1 MDYKKAFYSKL
12 EECYLGAKIKAY
24 EKANTAQ
31 NTQSSTSNA
40 QSGFSNLL
48 SIKEQYFSHIKAYL
62 DSAIPNDDFNSHDIY
77 NKLYTFFDSY
87 LNDTGTP
94 FFHDTPLYKNI
105 YAKVYTNSKDTSL
118 FYKTKDLYY
127 VKSDTLYTSLTLSDE
142 NELAQIYFDT
152 SEYTQN
158 ADNTK
163 RKLIFKLDKIEQT
176 STDTQDSIPT
186 IYIKVLSQKDL
197 FPDLNAVFK
206 ENSNELS
213 EDFIKSLKAHKIPLD
228 EARIKKLFTS
238 YKKQNE
244 VDFFIH
250 KNARAFL
257 QEQFDLW
264 FYHYL
269 YKDSEFQE
277 WSVKSISHLQ
287 RIRNIA
293 LEIIGLIGD
302 FEDELKAVWLKPK
315 FVKAVNYVFSLDL
328 ILRHSVLS
336 DKSAIL
342 RSPTAALT
350 TSKLLVGS
358 LGADE
363 VKPVLRKNAD
373 FSSQSLECQDSN
385 KTQSQNTA
393 LLDSICK
400 DKGFE
405 KQIKEW
411 QDLGLI
417 DESFSKEVF
426 INFCYA
432 YQSQYSLHRTKSF
445 SCHTE
450 ALAEVSKN
458 IESKKDISASPQY
471 DKYKFLPLDTKHF
484 SKEVKYKILSV
495 FDDIESILNGEL
507 IKADNFQALNTLMP
521 KYQNKVDLIYIDPPY
536 NTSNND
542 FVYMD
547 KFNHASWLSMIANR
561 LELAR
566 EFLQDSGSIFISI
579 DDNEQARL
587 KILCDSIFS
596 EDNFI
601 SNGIYEKVKIRK
613 NSAQY
618 FSESHEHILIFARNR
633 DIWKRKLLPRKDLK
647 GYKNPDNDPRGVWIP
662 IPIHANHY
670 YDADYK
676 ITKPNGVILEKPK
689 NQSWRLSEENFKKHI
704 KENRIWWGNGNGY
717 PMIKRF
723 LSEVQEGLVP
733 RTIFYY
739 DETGGNP
746 AGDKALKDTFDN
758 LKVFEN
764 PKPEGLI
771 QQIAEIGSNENSIIL
786 DFFAGSGTSVATA
799 QKLGR
804 KWLGIE
810 MGEHFYKVIL
820 PRLKKVIAGFQSGI
834 SKECDYQGGGAFR
847 YYELESYEEAL
858 KECEYVLADFQ
869 CERKTSKIADN
880 NTEAIYPAKD
890 YQKAQKIIDYR
901 KSRKLIKKLN
911 KSETITLDMSGYRK
925 EFDLF
930 HTLANLQGLKI
941 KRLFLDSKGIE
952 SCEFDNGDI
961 VSLDQIDLHTYPK
974 LKNLLWWE

>member
-142 NELAQIYFDT
+142 NELAQIHFDT
-152 SEYTQN
+152 SEYRQN

-197 FPDLNAVFK
+197 FPELNAVFK

-213 EDFIKSLKAHKIPLD
+213 EDFIKSLKAHKFPLD
-228 EARIKKLFTS
+228 EAHIKKLFAS

-302 FEDELKAVWLKPK
+302 FEDELKAIWLKPK

-358 LGADE
+358 LE
-363 VKPVLRKNAD
+363 NAD

-393 LLDSICK
+393 LLDSICN

-417 DESFSKEVF
+417 DESFQ
-426 INFCYA
+426 A
-432 YQSQYSLHRTKSF
+432 Q
-445 SCHTE
+445 
-450 ALAEVSKN
+450 N
-458 IESKKDISASPQY
+458 ISEKILSD
-471 DKYKFLPLDTKHF
+471 DKYQFLPLDTKHF
-484 SKEVKYKILSV
+484 SKEIKYKILSV

-542 FVYMD
+542 FIYMD
-547 KFNHASWLSMIANR
+547 TFNHSSWLSMIANR

-771 QQIAEIGSNENSIIL
+771 KQIAEIGSNENSIIL

-804 KWLGIE
+804 KWLGVE
-810 MGEHFYKVIL
+810 MGEHFYKVII

-834 SKECDYQGGGAFR
+834 SKECDYQGSGAFR

-880 NTEAIYPAKD
+880 NIEAIYPAKD

-911 KSETITLDMSGYRK
+911 KGETITLDMSGYRK

-952 SCEFDNGDI
+952 TCEFDNGDI

-974 LKNLLWWE
+974 LKNLLWWEKL

>member
-24 EKANTAQ
+24 EKAHTAQ
-31 NTQSSTSNA
+31 NTQSSTNNA

-77 NKLYTFFDSY
+77 NKLYTFFESY

-152 SEYTQN
+152 SEYRQN

-163 RKLIFKLDKIEQT
+163 RKLIFKLDKIEQA

-197 FPDLNAVFK
+197 FPNLNAVFK

-228 EARIKKLFTS
+228 EAHIKKLFAS

-336 DKSAIL
+336 DKA
-342 RSPTAALT
+342 
-350 TSKLLVGS
+350 
-358 LGADE
+358 
-363 VKPVLRKNAD
+363 
-373 FSSQSLECQDSN
+373 
-385 KTQSQNTA
+385 QNTA
-393 LLDSICK
+393 LLDFICK

-405 KQIKEW
+405 SQIKEW
-411 QDLGLI
+411 QDLKLI
-417 DESFSKEVF
+417 DEDFQ
-426 INFCYA
+426 A
-432 YQSQYSLHRTKSF
+432 Q
-445 SCHTE
+445 
-450 ALAEVSKN
+450 N
-458 IESKKDISASPQY
+458 ISEKILNDER
-471 DKYKFLPLDTKHF
+471 YKFLPIDTKHF

-521 KYQNKVDLIYIDPPY
+521 KYQGKVDLIYIDPP
-536 NTSNND
+536 
-542 FVYMD
+542 
-547 KFNHASWLSMIANR
+547 FNLGENASFDYKVNFKDSTWASLLDSR

-566 EFLQDSGSIFISI
+566 DILNDKGSIFVRCDYNGNFI
-579 DDNEQARL
+579 ARSL
-587 KILCDSIFS
+587 LNNIFG

-601 SNGIYEKVKIRK
+601 NEIVVSKSAKLTETIKKYHSGNDSLFFFSKSGEYIFNVQGIEREERKWRAMHLPGERWSPVPNQYIDLFSKENLILKNNKWTSKARIILGKECLPPNGRHWALSQETIFELEKQGGVRLIDGVPKTKESDTKKLTSNWTDWVGYSSDWGFQTENHEKVLQR
-613 NSAQY
+613 A
-618 FSESHEHILIFARNR
+618 IL
-633 DIWKRKLLPRKDLK
+633 
-647 GYKNPDNDPRGVWIP
+647 
-662 IPIHANHY
+662 
-670 YDADYK
+670 
-676 ITKPNGVILEKPK
+676 T
-689 NQSWRLSEENFKKHI
+689 
-704 KENRIWWGNGNGY
+704 
-717 PMIKRF
+717 
-723 LSEVQEGLVP
+723 
-733 RTIFYY
+733 
-739 DETGGNP
+739 
-746 AGDKALKDTFDN
+746 
-758 LKVFEN
+758 
-764 PKPEGLI
+764 
-771 QQIAEIGSNENSIIL
+771 GSNQGSVVL
-786 DFFAGSGTSVATA
+786 DYHLGSGTTLATA

-810 MGEHFYKVIL
+810 MGEHFYKVII

-834 SKECDYQGGGAFR
+834 SKECDYQGSGAFR

-858 KECEYVLADFQ
+858 KECEYVLTDCQ
-869 CERKTSKIADN
+869 CERKTGKEIGN
-880 NTEAIYPAKD
+880 NAEVIYPAKD
-890 YQKAQKIIDYR
+890 YQKVQKIIDYR

-911 KSETITLDMSGYRK
+911 KGETITLDMSGYRE

-952 SCEFDNGDI
+952 TCEFDNGDI

-974 LKNLLWWE
+974 LKNLIFWN

>member
-31 NTQSSTSNA
+31 NTQSSTDNA

-163 RKLIFKLDKIEQT
+163 RKLIFKLDKIEQN
-176 STDTQDSIPT
+176 SADTQDSIPT

-213 EDFIKSLKAHKIPLD
+213 EDFIKSLKVHKFPLD
-228 EARIKKLFTS
+228 EAHIKKLFAS

-336 DKSAIL
+336 DKA
-342 RSPTAALT
+342 
-350 TSKLLVGS
+350 
-358 LGADE
+358 
-363 VKPVLRKNAD
+363 
-373 FSSQSLECQDSN
+373 
-385 KTQSQNTA
+385 QNTA
-393 LLDSICK
+393 LLDFICK

-405 KQIKEW
+405 SQIKEW
-411 QDLGLI
+411 QDLKLI
-417 DESFSKEVF
+417 DEDFQ
-426 INFCYA
+426 A
-432 YQSQYSLHRTKSF
+432 Q
-445 SCHTE
+445 
-450 ALAEVSKN
+450 N
-458 IESKKDISASPQY
+458 ISEKILND
-471 DKYKFLPLDTKHF
+471 DKYKFLPIDTKHF
-484 SKEVKYKILSV
+484 SKETKYKILSV

-566 EFLQDSGSIFISI
+566 EFLKDNGSIFISI

-587 KILCDSIFS
+587 KILCDEIFGEGNFMANIIWEKVFS
-596 EDNFI
+596 AVNLRKDFSPNHDFI
-601 SNGIYEKVKIRK
+601 SVYSK
-613 NSAQY
+613 N
-618 FSESHEHILIFARNR
+618 IDKTLLNP
-633 DIWKRKLLPRKDLK
+633 LPRTEEANAR
-647 GYKNPDNDPRGVWIP
+647 YKNPDNDPRGIWTSGDMSVGP
-662 IPIHANHY
+662 AVEANIY
-670 YDADYK
+670 EITLPSGRK
-676 ITKPNGVILEKPK
+676 ILPPK
-689 NQSWRLSEENFKKHI
+689 GYSWRLSKETFEEYLKD
-704 KENRIWWGNGNGY
+704 NRIYFNGGDSV
-717 PMIKRF
+717 PRIKRF
-723 LSEVQEGLVP
+723 LSEVKDGITPL
-733 RTIFYY
+733 TIWKHKEVGHNQDAAKEILALF
-739 DETGGNP
+739 D
-746 AGDKALKDTFDN
+746 DKIFDT
-758 LKVFEN
+758 
-764 PKPEGLI
+764 PKPEKLLKRI
-771 QQIAEIGSNENSIIL
+771 CEIASNQDSRIL
-786 DFFAGSGTSVATA
+786 DFFAGSGTTLATA

-810 MGEHFYKVIL
+810 MGEHFYKVII

-858 KECEYVLADFQ
+858 KECEYVLTDCQ

-880 NTEAIYPAKD
+880 NIEAIYPAKD

-911 KSETITLDMSGYRK
+911 KGETITLDMSGYRK

-961 VSLDQIDLHTYPK
+961 VSLEQIDLHTYPK
-974 LKNLLWWE
+974 LKNLLWWEKL

>member
-24 EKANTAQ
+24 EKAHTAQ

-152 SEYTQN
+152 SEYRQN

-228 EARIKKLFTS
+228 EAHIKKLFAS

-302 FEDELKAVWLKPK
+302 FEDELKAIWLKPK
-315 FVKAVNYVFSLDL
+315 FAKKVNYVFSLDL

-336 DKSAIL
+336 DKA
-342 RSPTAALT
+342 
-350 TSKLLVGS
+350 
-358 LGADE
+358 
-363 VKPVLRKNAD
+363 
-373 FSSQSLECQDSN
+373 
-385 KTQSQNTA
+385 QNTA

-417 DESFSKEVF
+417 DESFQ
-426 INFCYA
+426 A
-432 YQSQYSLHRTKSF
+432 Q
-445 SCHTE
+445 
-450 ALAEVSKN
+450 N
-458 IESKKDISASPQY
+458 ISEKILSD

-507 IKADNFQALNTLMP
+507 IKADNFQALNTIMP
-521 KYQNKVDLIYIDPPY
+521 KYQNKVDLIYIDPPF
-536 NTSNND
+536 NTGSD
-542 FVYMD
+542 FEYRD
-547 KFNHASWLSMIANR
+547 KFQDSTWLSLMENR

-566 EFLQDSGSIFISI
+566 EFLSDRGSFYLHLDHNANYRGRELSNAIF
-579 DDNEQARL
+579 
-587 KILCDSIFS
+587 
-596 EDNFI
+596 
-601 SNGIYEKVKIRK
+601 G
-613 NSAQY
+613 
-618 FSESHEHILIFARNR
+618 
-633 DIWKRKLLPRKDLK
+633 
-647 GYKNPDNDPRGVWIP
+647 
-662 IPIHANHY
+662 
-670 YDADYK
+670 
-676 ITKPNGVILEKPK
+676 
-689 NQSWRLSEENFKKHI
+689 EENFASELIWAYGSPSGGRAAGAKPVGIHDMIFHYAKVYEQRLQNKIYIPYSEKYI
-704 KENRIWWGNGNGY
+704 KDWFKFKDDDGRLYQRRMRGKDENGNIIWEKQFLDESKGIPLSSVWSDVKQVY
-717 PMIKRF
+717 ADPRAYKDSQAH
-723 LSEVQEGLVP
+723 LSE
-733 RTIFYY
+733 IIKSDF
-739 DETGGNP
+739 
-746 AGDKALKDTFDN
+746 N
-758 LKVFEN
+758 LTQ
-764 PKPEGLI
+764 KPEALLQRI
-771 QQIAEIGSNENSIIL
+771 IKASSNEDSIIL

-858 KECEYVLADFQ
+858 KECEYVLMDSKYTKPFSCHTKAPST
-869 CERKTSKIADN
+869 CHTEALAEVSKIIESKRDISASPQYDK
-880 NTEAIYPAKD
+880 EAQCTAICKDSQSIYPAKD

-911 KSETITLDMSGYRK
+911 KGETITLDMSGYRK

-974 LKNLLWWE
+974 LKNLLWWEKL

>member
-77 NKLYTFFDSY
+77 NKLYTFFESY

-197 FPDLNAVFK
+197 FPELNAVFK

-213 EDFIKSLKAHKIPLD
+213 EDFIKSLKAHKFPLD
-228 EARIKKLFTS
+228 EAHIKKLFAS

-315 FVKAVNYVFSLDL
+315 FVKAVNYVFSFDL

-336 DKSAIL
+336 DKA
-342 RSPTAALT
+342 
-350 TSKLLVGS
+350 
-358 LGADE
+358 
-363 VKPVLRKNAD
+363 
-373 FSSQSLECQDSN
+373 
-385 KTQSQNTA
+385 QNTA

-417 DESFSKEVF
+417 DESFQ
-426 INFCYA
+426 A
-432 YQSQYSLHRTKSF
+432 Q
-445 SCHTE
+445 
-450 ALAEVSKN
+450 N
-458 IESKKDISASPQY
+458 ISEKILSD

-484 SKEVKYKILSV
+484 SKEIKYKILSV

-507 IKADNFQALNTLMP
+507 IKADNFQALNSLMP
-521 KYQNKVDLIYIDPPY
+521 KYQGNIDLIYIDPPY

-566 EFLQDSGSIFISI
+566 EFLKDSGSIFISI

-601 SNGIYEKVKIRK
+601 SNVIWEKKFSPQNDAK
-613 NSAQY
+613 Y
-618 FSESHEHILIFARNR
+618 FSDNHDFIVSYAKNKEFWQPNLLIRTDEANAR
-633 DIWKRKLLPRKDLK
+633 
-647 GYKNPDNDPRGVWIP
+647 YKNPDNDPRGVWTSGDMSVKRMTEKDI
-662 IPIHANHY
+662 Y
-670 YDADYK
+670 E
-676 ITKPNGVILEKPK
+676 ITLPSGRTILPPQGRSWILSKEKF
-689 NQSWRLSEENFKKHI
+689 EEYLKD
-704 KENRIWWGNGNGY
+704 NRIYFNGGDSV
-717 PMIKRF
+717 PRIKRF
-723 LSEVQEGLVP
+723 LSEVKDGITPL
-733 RTIFYY
+733 TIWKHKEVGHNQDAAKEILALF
-739 DETGGNP
+739 D
-746 AGDKALKDTFDN
+746 DKIFDT
-758 LKVFEN
+758 
-764 PKPEGLI
+764 PKPEKLLKRI
-771 QQIAEIGSNENSIIL
+771 CEIASNQDSIIL
-786 DFFAGSGTSVATA
+786 DFFAGSGTTLAAA

-804 KWLGIE
+804 KWLGVE
-810 MGEHFYKVIL
+810 MGEHFYKVII

-834 SKECDYQGGGAFR
+834 SKECDYQGSGAFR

-858 KECEYVLADFQ
+858 KECEYVLADCQ

-880 NTEAIYPAKD
+880 NIEAIYPAKD

-911 KSETITLDMSGYRK
+911 KGETITLDMSGYRK

-961 VSLDQIDLHTYPK
+961 VSLEQIDLHTYPK
-974 LKNLLWWE
+974 LKNLLWWEKL

>member
-24 EKANTAQ
+24 ERANTAQ
-31 NTQSSTSNA
+31 STTSNIQDKANKTATTA

-197 FPDLNAVFK
+197 LPKLNAVFK

-228 EARIKKLFTS
+228 EAHIKKLFAS

-315 FVKAVNYVFSLDL
+315 FVKVVNYVFSLDL
-328 ILRHSVLS
+328 ILKHSVLS
-336 DKSAIL
+336 DKA
-342 RSPTAALT
+342 
-350 TSKLLVGS
+350 
-358 LGADE
+358 
-363 VKPVLRKNAD
+363 
-373 FSSQSLECQDSN
+373 
-385 KTQSQNTA
+385 QNTA

-411 QDLGLI
+411 QDLKLI
-417 DESFSKEVF
+417 DESFQ
-426 INFCYA
+426 A
-432 YQSQYSLHRTKSF
+432 Q
-445 SCHTE
+445 
-450 ALAEVSKN
+450 N
-458 IESKKDISASPQY
+458 ISEKILSD

-484 SKEVKYKILSV
+484 SKETKYKILSV

-507 IKADNFQALNTLMP
+507 IKADNFQALHSLMP
-521 KYQNKVDLIYIDPPY
+521 KYQGKVDLIYIDPPF
-536 NTSNND
+536 NTGSD
-542 FVYMD
+542 FEYRD
-547 KFNHASWLSMIANR
+547 KFQDSTWLSLMENR

-566 EFLQDSGSIFISI
+566 EFLSDRGSFYLHLDHNANYRGRELSNAIF
-579 DDNEQARL
+579 
-587 KILCDSIFS
+587 
-596 EDNFI
+596 
-601 SNGIYEKVKIRK
+601 G
-613 NSAQY
+613 
-618 FSESHEHILIFARNR
+618 
-633 DIWKRKLLPRKDLK
+633 
-647 GYKNPDNDPRGVWIP
+647 
-662 IPIHANHY
+662 
-670 YDADYK
+670 
-676 ITKPNGVILEKPK
+676 
-689 NQSWRLSEENFKKHI
+689 EENFASELIWAYGSPSGGRAAGAKPVGIHDMIFHYAKVYEQRLQNKIYIPYSEKYI
-704 KENRIWWGNGNGY
+704 KDWFKFKDDDGRLYQRRMRGKDENGNIIWEKQFLDESKGIPLSSVWSDVKQVY
-717 PMIKRF
+717 ADPRAYKDSQAH
-723 LSEVQEGLVP
+723 LSE
-733 RTIFYY
+733 IIKSDF
-739 DETGGNP
+739 
-746 AGDKALKDTFDN
+746 N
-758 LKVFEN
+758 LTQ
-764 PKPEGLI
+764 KPEALLQRI
-771 QQIAEIGSNENSIIL
+771 IKASSNEDSIIL
-786 DFFAGSGTSVATA
+786 DFFAGSGTSVAAA

-834 SKECDYQGGGAFR
+834 SKECDYQGSGAFR

-880 NTEAIYPAKD
+880 NIEAIYPAKD

-911 KSETITLDMSGYRK
+911 KGETITLDMSGYRK

-961 VSLDQIDLHTYPK
+961 VSLEQIDLHTYPK
-974 LKNLLWWE
+974 LKNLIWWE

>member
-24 EKANTAQ
+24 EKAHTAQ

-152 SEYTQN
+152 SEYRQN

-213 EDFIKSLKAHKIPLD
+213 EDFIKSLKVHKFPLD
-228 EARIKKLFTS
+228 EAHIKKLFAS

-328 ILRHSVLS
+328 ILKHLALS
-336 DKSAIL
+336 DKA
-342 RSPTAALT
+342 
-350 TSKLLVGS
+350 
-358 LGADE
+358 
-363 VKPVLRKNAD
+363 
-373 FSSQSLECQDSN
+373 
-385 KTQSQNTA
+385 QNTA

-411 QDLGLI
+411 QDLKFI
-417 DESFSKEVF
+417 DESFQ
-426 INFCYA
+426 A
-432 YQSQYSLHRTKSF
+432 Q
-445 SCHTE
+445 
-450 ALAEVSKN
+450 N
-458 IESKKDISASPQY
+458 ISEKILNDGR
-471 DKYKFLPLDTKHF
+471 YKFLPLDTKHF
-484 SKEVKYKILSV
+484 SKETKYKILSV

-521 KYQNKVDLIYIDPPY
+521 KYQGKVDLIYIDPP
-536 NTSNND
+536 
-542 FVYMD
+542 
-547 KFNHASWLSMIANR
+547 FNLGENASFDYKVNFKDSTWASLLDSR

-566 EFLQDSGSIFISI
+566 DILNDKGSIFVRCDYNGNFI
-579 DDNEQARL
+579 ARSL
-587 KILCDSIFS
+587 LNNIFG

-601 SNGIYEKVKIRK
+601 NEIVVSKSAKLTETIKKYHSGNDSLFFFSKSGEYIFNVQGIEREERKWRAMHLPGERWSPVPNQYIDLFSKENLILKNNKWTSKARIILGKECLPPNGRHWALSQETIFELEKQGGVRLIDGVPKTKESDTKKLTSNWTDWVGYSSDWGFQTENHEKVLQR
-613 NSAQY
+613 A
-618 FSESHEHILIFARNR
+618 IL
-633 DIWKRKLLPRKDLK
+633 
-647 GYKNPDNDPRGVWIP
+647 
-662 IPIHANHY
+662 
-670 YDADYK
+670 
-676 ITKPNGVILEKPK
+676 T
-689 NQSWRLSEENFKKHI
+689 
-704 KENRIWWGNGNGY
+704 
-717 PMIKRF
+717 
-723 LSEVQEGLVP
+723 
-733 RTIFYY
+733 
-739 DETGGNP
+739 
-746 AGDKALKDTFDN
+746 
-758 LKVFEN
+758 
-764 PKPEGLI
+764 
-771 QQIAEIGSNENSIIL
+771 GSNQGSVVL
-786 DFFAGSGTSVATA
+786 DYHLGSGTTLATA

-810 MGEHFYKVIL
+810 MGEHFYKVII

-834 SKECDYQGGGAFR
+834 SKECDYQGSGAFR

-869 CERKTSKIADN
+869 CERKTGKEIGN
-880 NTEAIYPAKD
+880 NAEVIYPAKD
-890 YQKAQKIIDYR
+890 YQKVQKIIDYR

-911 KSETITLDMSGYRK
+911 KGETITLDMSGYRK

-952 SCEFDNGDI
+952 TCEFDNGDI

>member
-24 EKANTAQ
+24 EKAHTAQ
-31 NTQSSTSNA
+31 NTQSNTSNA

-142 NELAQIYFDT
+142 NELAQIHFDT

-197 FPDLNAVFK
+197 FPELNAVFK

-213 EDFIKSLKAHKIPLD
+213 EDFIKSLKAHKFPLD
-228 EARIKKLFTS
+228 EATIKKLFTS

-250 KNARAFL
+250 KNAMAFL

-293 LEIIGLIGD
+293 LELIGLIGD

-315 FVKAVNYVFSLDL
+315 FAKAVNYVFSLDL

-336 DKSAIL
+336 DKSGSA
-342 RSPTAALT
+342 SPC
-350 TSKLLVGS
+350 S
-358 LGADE
+358 LQRTLSASHSQD
-363 VKPVLRKNAD
+363 LHNLN
-373 FSSQSLECQDSN
+373 FSSQSLECQDSTN
-385 KTQSQNTA
+385 AYLHNTA

-405 KQIKEW
+405 SQIKEW

-417 DESFSKEVF
+417 DESFSKEAF
-426 INFCYA
+426 IDFCYA
-432 YQSQYSLHRTKSF
+432 YQHSF
-445 SCHTE
+445 CHTDLESCHTETPSTCHTE

-458 IESKKDISASPQY
+458 TETKKDISLPLNMTSLHSDMTNSQRDISASPQY
-471 DKYKFLPLDTKHF
+471 DKEAQCTATYK
-484 SKEVKYKILSV
+484 
-495 FDDIESILNGEL
+495 
-507 IKADNFQALNTLMP
+507 
-521 KYQNKVDLIYIDPPY
+521 
-536 NTSNND
+536 
-542 FVYMD
+542 
-547 KFNHASWLSMIANR
+547 
-561 LELAR
+561 
-566 EFLQDSGSIFISI
+566 DS
-579 DDNEQARL
+579 
-587 KILCDSIFS
+587 
-596 EDNFI
+596 
-601 SNGIYEKVKIRK
+601 
-613 NSAQY
+613 
-618 FSESHEHILIFARNR
+618 
-633 DIWKRKLLPRKDLK
+633 
-647 GYKNPDNDPRGVWIP
+647 
-662 IPIHANHY
+662 
-670 YDADYK
+670 
-676 ITKPNGVILEKPK
+676 
-689 NQSWRLSEENFKKHI
+689 QS
-704 KENRIWWGNGNGY
+704 
-717 PMIKRF
+717 
-723 LSEVQEGLVP
+723 
-733 RTIFYY
+733 
-739 DETGGNP
+739 
-746 AGDKALKDTFDN
+746 
-758 LKVFEN
+758 
-764 PKPEGLI
+764 
-771 QQIAEIGSNENSIIL
+771 
-786 DFFAGSGTSVATA
+786 
-799 QKLGR
+799 
-804 KWLGIE
+804 
-810 MGEHFYKVIL
+810 
-820 PRLKKVIAGFQSGI
+820 
-834 SKECDYQGGGAFR
+834 
-847 YYELESYEEAL
+847 
-858 KECEYVLADFQ
+858 
-869 CERKTSKIADN
+869 
-880 NTEAIYPAKD
+880 IYPAKD

-911 KSETITLDMSGYRK
+911 KGETITLDMSGYRK

-961 VSLDQIDLHTYPK
+961 VSLEQIDLHTYPK
-974 LKNLLWWE
+974 LKNLIWWE

>member
-213 EDFIKSLKAHKIPLD
+213 EDFIKSLKVHKFPLD
-228 EARIKKLFTS
+228 EAHIKKLFTS

-336 DKSAIL
+336 DKA
-342 RSPTAALT
+342 
-350 TSKLLVGS
+350 
-358 LGADE
+358 
-363 VKPVLRKNAD
+363 
-373 FSSQSLECQDSN
+373 
-385 KTQSQNTA
+385 QNTA

-417 DESFSKEVF
+417 DESFQ
-426 INFCYA
+426 A
-432 YQSQYSLHRTKSF
+432 Q
-445 SCHTE
+445 
-450 ALAEVSKN
+450 N
-458 IESKKDISASPQY
+458 ISEKILSD
-471 DKYKFLPLDTKHF
+471 DKYQFLPLDTKHF
-484 SKEVKYKILSV
+484 SKEIKYKILSV

-542 FVYMD
+542 FIYMD
-547 KFNHASWLSMIANR
+547 TFNHSSWLSMIANR

-771 QQIAEIGSNENSIIL
+771 KQIAEIGSNENSIIL

-804 KWLGIE
+804 KWLGVE
-810 MGEHFYKVIL
+810 MGEHFYKVII

-834 SKECDYQGGGAFR
+834 SKECDYQGSGAFR

-880 NTEAIYPAKD
+880 NIEAIYPAKD

-911 KSETITLDMSGYRK
+911 KGETITLDMSGYRK

-961 VSLDQIDLHTYPK
+961 VSLEQIDLHTYPK

>member
-24 EKANTAQ
+24 EKAHTAQ
-31 NTQSSTSNA
+31 NTQSNTSNA

-152 SEYTQN
+152 SEYRQN

-197 FPDLNAVFK
+197 FPELNAVFK

-213 EDFIKSLKAHKIPLD
+213 EDFIKSLKAHKFPLD
-228 EARIKKLFTS
+228 EAHIKKLFAS

-315 FVKAVNYVFSLDL
+315 FVKAVNYVFSFDL

-336 DKSAIL
+336 DKA
-342 RSPTAALT
+342 
-350 TSKLLVGS
+350 
-358 LGADE
+358 
-363 VKPVLRKNAD
+363 
-373 FSSQSLECQDSN
+373 
-385 KTQSQNTA
+385 QNTA
-393 LLDSICK
+393 LLDFICK

-405 KQIKEW
+405 SQIKEW

-417 DESFSKEVF
+417 DESFQ
-426 INFCYA
+426 A
-432 YQSQYSLHRTKSF
+432 Q
-445 SCHTE
+445 
-450 ALAEVSKN
+450 N
-458 IESKKDISASPQY
+458 ISEKILSD

-484 SKEVKYKILSV
+484 SKETQYKILSV

-507 IKADNFQALNTLMP
+507 IKADNFQALHSLMP

-536 NTSNND
+536 NAPSSEIIYKNNFKDSTWLSMMENRLRLAKEFLSDRGILTCAIDENEQENLGLLLSDIFYNYEKTCVSVRHNPKGIQGGFIAQNNEFAYFLSPEKMISNNKPIPKNEWKYDHLRNWGGESERHTAKNCFYPIYVKDSKIIGFGEVCKDDFHPPVNIVRDDGVIEVYPIDSNGIERKWTYARQSIESIWKNLKIEKDKNGTINIKKPIIEVRFKTIWDESVYIAGDYGSKILTNIIPNND
-542 FVYMD
+542 FDYP
-547 KFNHASWLSMIANR
+547 K
-561 LELAR
+561 
-566 EFLQDSGSIFISI
+566 SIHTV
-579 DDNEQARL
+579 
-587 KILCDSIFS
+587 KDSIYLAS
-596 EDNFI
+596 KED
-601 SNGIYEKVKIRK
+601 
-613 NSAQY
+613 
-618 FSESHEHILIFARNR
+618 
-633 DIWKRKLLPRKDLK
+633 
-647 GYKNPDNDPRGVWIP
+647 
-662 IPIHANHY
+662 
-670 YDADYK
+670 
-676 ITKPNGVILEKPK
+676 
-689 NQSWRLSEENFKKHI
+689 
-704 KENRIWWGNGNGY
+704 
-717 PMIKRF
+717 
-723 LSEVQEGLVP
+723 
-733 RTIFYY
+733 
-739 DETGGNP
+739 
-746 AGDKALKDTFDN
+746 
-758 LKVFEN
+758 
-764 PKPEGLI
+764 
-771 QQIAEIGSNENSIIL
+771 SIIL
-786 DFFAGSGTSVATA
+786 DFFSGSGTTA
-799 QKLGR
+799 HAVLELNKEGSNR
-804 KWLGIE
+804 KFVLVE
-810 MGEHFYKVIL
+810 MGEHFYNVIIPRIKKVAFSSEWKNG
-820 PRLKKVIAGFQSGI
+820 RLKDNKQVKPLSI
-834 SKECDYQGGGAFR
+834 AFR

-880 NTEAIYPAKD
+880 NIEAIYPAKD

-911 KSETITLDMSGYRK
+911 KGETITLDMSGYRK

-952 SCEFDNGDI
+952 TCEFDNGDI

-974 LKNLLWWE
+974 LKNLLWWEKL

>member
-24 EKANTAQ
+24 ERANTAQ
-31 NTQSSTSNA
+31 STTSNIQDKANKTATTA

-197 FPDLNAVFK
+197 LPKLNAVFK

-228 EARIKKLFTS
+228 EAHIKKLFAS

-315 FVKAVNYVFSLDL
+315 FVKVVNYVFSLDL
-328 ILRHSVLS
+328 ILKHSVLS
-336 DKSAIL
+336 DKA
-342 RSPTAALT
+342 
-350 TSKLLVGS
+350 
-358 LGADE
+358 
-363 VKPVLRKNAD
+363 
-373 FSSQSLECQDSN
+373 
-385 KTQSQNTA
+385 QNTA

-411 QDLGLI
+411 QDLKLI
-417 DESFSKEVF
+417 DESFQ
-426 INFCYA
+426 A
-432 YQSQYSLHRTKSF
+432 Q
-445 SCHTE
+445 
-450 ALAEVSKN
+450 N
-458 IESKKDISASPQY
+458 ISEKILSD

-484 SKEVKYKILSV
+484 SKETKYKILSV

-507 IKADNFQALNTLMP
+507 IKADNFQALHSLMP
-521 KYQNKVDLIYIDPPY
+521 KYQGKVDLIYIDPPF
-536 NTSNND
+536 NTGSD
-542 FVYMD
+542 FEYRD
-547 KFNHASWLSMIANR
+547 KFQDSTWLSLMENR

-566 EFLQDSGSIFISI
+566 EFLSDRGSFYLHLDHNANYRGRELSNAIF
-579 DDNEQARL
+579 
-587 KILCDSIFS
+587 
-596 EDNFI
+596 
-601 SNGIYEKVKIRK
+601 G
-613 NSAQY
+613 
-618 FSESHEHILIFARNR
+618 
-633 DIWKRKLLPRKDLK
+633 
-647 GYKNPDNDPRGVWIP
+647 
-662 IPIHANHY
+662 
-670 YDADYK
+670 
-676 ITKPNGVILEKPK
+676 
-689 NQSWRLSEENFKKHI
+689 EENFASELIWAYGSPSGGRAAGAKPVGIHDMIFHYAKVYEQRLQNKIYIPYSEKYI
-704 KENRIWWGNGNGY
+704 KDWFKFKDDDGRLYRRRMRGKDENGNIIWEKQFLDESKGIPLSSVWSDVKQVY
-717 PMIKRF
+717 ADPRAYKDSQAH
-723 LSEVQEGLVP
+723 LSE
-733 RTIFYY
+733 IIKSDF
-739 DETGGNP
+739 
-746 AGDKALKDTFDN
+746 N
-758 LKVFEN
+758 LTQ
-764 PKPEGLI
+764 KPEALLQRI
-771 QQIAEIGSNENSIIL
+771 IKASSNEDSIIL
-786 DFFAGSGTSVATA
+786 DFFAGSGTSVAAA

-880 NTEAIYPAKD
+880 NIEAIYPAKD

-911 KSETITLDMSGYRK
+911 KGETITLDMSGYRK

-961 VSLDQIDLHTYPK
+961 VSLEQIDLHTYPK
-974 LKNLLWWE
+974 LKNLIWWE

>member
-24 EKANTAQ
+24 EKANITQ
-31 NTQSSTSNA
+31 NTQSNTSNA

-77 NKLYTFFDSY
+77 NKLYTFFESY

-142 NELAQIYFDT
+142 NELVQIYFDT
-152 SEYTQN
+152 SEYRQN

-163 RKLIFKLDKIEQT
+163 RKLIFKLDKIEQN

-197 FPDLNAVFK
+197 FPEFNAVFK
-206 ENSNELS
+206 ENSNEFKDEFLQ
-213 EDFIKSLKAHKIPLD
+213 ILKEHKIPLD
-228 EARIKKLFTS
+228 EAHIKKLFTS

-315 FVKAVNYVFSLDL
+315 FVKAVNYVFSFDL

-336 DKSAIL
+336 DKA
-342 RSPTAALT
+342 
-350 TSKLLVGS
+350 
-358 LGADE
+358 
-363 VKPVLRKNAD
+363 
-373 FSSQSLECQDSN
+373 
-385 KTQSQNTA
+385 QNTA
-393 LLDSICK
+393 LLDFICK

-405 KQIKEW
+405 SQIKEW
-411 QDLGLI
+411 QDLKLI
-417 DESFSKEVF
+417 DEDFQ
-426 INFCYA
+426 A
-432 YQSQYSLHRTKSF
+432 Q
-445 SCHTE
+445 
-450 ALAEVSKN
+450 N
-458 IESKKDISASPQY
+458 ISEKILNDER
-471 DKYKFLPLDTKHF
+471 YKFLPIDTKHF

-521 KYQNKVDLIYIDPPY
+521 KYQGKVDLIYIDPP
-536 NTSNND
+536 
-542 FVYMD
+542 
-547 KFNHASWLSMIANR
+547 FNLGENASFDYKVNFKDSTWASLLDSR

-566 EFLQDSGSIFISI
+566 DILNDKGSIFVRCDYNGNFI
-579 DDNEQARL
+579 ARSL
-587 KILCDSIFS
+587 LNNIFG

-601 SNGIYEKVKIRK
+601 NEIVVSKSAKLTETIKKYHSGNDSLFFFSKSGEYIFNVQGIEREERKWRAMHLPGERWSPVPNQYIDLFSKENLILKNNKWTSKARIILGKECLPPNGRHWALSQETIFELEKQGGVRLIDGVPKTKESDTKKLTSNWTDWVGYSSDWGFQTENHEKVLQR
-613 NSAQY
+613 A
-618 FSESHEHILIFARNR
+618 IL
-633 DIWKRKLLPRKDLK
+633 
-647 GYKNPDNDPRGVWIP
+647 
-662 IPIHANHY
+662 
-670 YDADYK
+670 
-676 ITKPNGVILEKPK
+676 T
-689 NQSWRLSEENFKKHI
+689 
-704 KENRIWWGNGNGY
+704 
-717 PMIKRF
+717 
-723 LSEVQEGLVP
+723 
-733 RTIFYY
+733 
-739 DETGGNP
+739 
-746 AGDKALKDTFDN
+746 
-758 LKVFEN
+758 
-764 PKPEGLI
+764 
-771 QQIAEIGSNENSIIL
+771 GSNQGSVVL
-786 DFFAGSGTSVATA
+786 DYHLGSGTTLATA

-804 KWLGIE
+804 KWLGVE
-810 MGEHFYKVIL
+810 MGEHFYKVII

-834 SKECDYQGGGAFR
+834 SKECDYQGSGAFR

-858 KECEYVLADFQ
+858 KECEYVLTDCQ
-869 CERKTSKIADN
+869 CERKTSKTADN

-911 KSETITLDMSGYRK
+911 KGETITLDMSGYRE

-952 SCEFDNGDI
+952 TCEFDNGDI
-961 VSLDQIDLHTYPK
+961 VSLDQIDLHSYPK

>member
-24 EKANTAQ
+24 ERANTAQ

-152 SEYTQN
+152 SEYRQN

-197 FPDLNAVFK
+197 LPKLNAVFK

-228 EARIKKLFTS
+228 EAHIKKLVAS

-315 FVKAVNYVFSLDL
+315 FAKKVNYVFSLDL

-411 QDLGLI
+411 QDLKLI
-417 DESFSKEVF
+417 DESFQ
-426 INFCYA
+426 A
-432 YQSQYSLHRTKSF
+432 Q
-445 SCHTE
+445 
-450 ALAEVSKN
+450 N
-458 IESKKDISASPQY
+458 ISEKILSD

-484 SKEVKYKILSV
+484 SKETQYKILSV
-495 FDDIESILNGEL
+495 FDDIEFILNGEL
-507 IKADNFQALNTLMP
+507 IKADNFQALNSLMP

-536 NTSNND
+536 NTGND
-542 FVYMD
+542 GFIYSD
-547 KFNHASWLSMIANR
+547 KFNHSSWLSMIANR

-566 EFLQDSGSIFISI
+566 EFLKDSGSIFISI

-587 KILCDSIFS
+587 KILCDEIFGEGNFMANIIWEKVFS
-596 EDNFI
+596 AVNLRKDFSPNHDFI
-601 SNGIYEKVKIRK
+601 SVYSK
-613 NSAQY
+613 N
-618 FSESHEHILIFARNR
+618 IDKTLLNP
-633 DIWKRKLLPRKDLK
+633 LPRTEEANAR
-647 GYKNPDNDPRGVWIP
+647 YKNPDNDPRGIWTSGDMSVGP
-662 IPIHANHY
+662 AVEANIY
-670 YDADYK
+670 EITLPSGRK
-676 ITKPNGVILEKPK
+676 ILPPK
-689 NQSWRLSEENFKKHI
+689 GYSWRLSKETFEEYLKD
-704 KENRIWWGNGNGY
+704 NRIYFNGGDSV
-717 PMIKRF
+717 PRIKRF
-723 LSEVQEGLVP
+723 LSEVKDGITPL
-733 RTIFYY
+733 TIWKHKEVGHNQDAAKEILALF
-739 DETGGNP
+739 D
-746 AGDKALKDTFDN
+746 DKIFDT
-758 LKVFEN
+758 
-764 PKPEGLI
+764 PKPEKLLKRI
-771 QQIAEIGSNENSIIL
+771 CEIASNQDSIIL

-804 KWLGIE
+804 KWLGVE

-858 KECEYVLADFQ
+858 KECEYVLTDCQ
-869 CERKTSKIADN
+869 CENKTGKEIGN
-880 NTEAIYPAKD
+880 NAEVIYPAKD

-911 KSETITLDMSGYRK
+911 KGETITLDMSGYRK

-941 KRLFLDSKGIE
+941 KRLFLDSKDIE

-961 VSLDQIDLHTYPK
+961 VSLEQIDLHTYPK

>member
-48 SIKEQYFSHIKAYL
+48 SIKEQYFSRIKAYL

-176 STDTQDSIPT
+176 GTDTQDSIPT

-197 FPDLNAVFK
+197 FPELNAVFK

-228 EARIKKLFTS
+228 EATIKKLFAS

-302 FEDELKAVWLKPK
+302 FEDELKAIWLKPK
-315 FVKAVNYVFSLDL
+315 FAKKVNYVFSLD
-328 ILRHSVLS
+328 
-336 DKSAIL
+336 
-342 RSPTAALT
+342 
-350 TSKLLVGS
+350 KLN
-358 LGADE
+358 
-363 VKPVLRKNAD
+363 P
-373 FSSQSLECQDSN
+373 
-385 KTQSQNTA
+385 A

-417 DESFSKEVF
+417 DESFQ
-426 INFCYA
+426 A
-432 YQSQYSLHRTKSF
+432 Q
-445 SCHTE
+445 
-450 ALAEVSKN
+450 N
-458 IESKKDISASPQY
+458 ISEKILSD

-484 SKEVKYKILSV
+484 SKEIKYKILSV

-507 IKADNFQALNTLMP
+507 IKADNFQALNSLMP

-587 KILCDSIFS
+587 KILCDEVFG
-596 EDNFI
+596 EDNFVADFVWQGKYTT
-601 SNGIYEKVKIRK
+601 SNDAKYASNQNESIFCFAKAVNNFTFNLLARTETM
-613 NSAQY
+613 NSA
-618 FSESHEHILIFARNR
+618 
-633 DIWKRKLLPRKDLK
+633 
-647 GYKNPDNDPRGVWIP
+647 YKNPDNDPKGAWKP
-662 IPIHANHY
+662 TPLHAKSGSENNLY
-670 YDADYK
+670 T
-676 ITKPNGVILEKPK
+676 ITFPNGTSWNAPKGRYPRYSKERLMEIYLENGLYFNK
-689 NQSWRLSEENFKKHI
+689 NGGIDKKT
-704 KENRIWWGNGNGY
+704 Y
-717 PMIKRF
+717 
-723 LSEVQEGLVP
+723 LSEVKQGKTIGTFWSYKEVGSTHEGNENLAS
-733 RTIFYY
+733 IL
-739 DETGGNP
+739 
-746 AGDKALKDTFDN
+746 DKGLFD
-758 LKVFEN
+758 N
-764 PKPEGLI
+764 PKPEKLLKRI
-771 QQIAEIGSNENSIIL
+771 CEIVSNEDSIVL
-786 DFFAGSGTSVATA
+786 DFFAGSGTTLAAA

-804 KWLGIE
+804 KWLGVE

-858 KECEYVLADFQ
+858 KECEYVLMDSEYTKPFSCHTKAPST
-869 CERKTSKIADN
+869 CH
-880 NTEAIYPAKD
+880 TEALAEVSKNIESKRDISLPLNMTSLHSDTTNSQRDISASPQYDKEAQCTAICKDSQSIYPAKD

-911 KSETITLDMSGYRK
+911 KGETITLDMSGYRK

-961 VSLDQIDLHTYPK
+961 VSLEQIDLHTYPK
-974 LKNLLWWE
+974 LKNLIWWE